1 MAPRR
6 AIISIYD
13 KPLWA
18 SIEAKG
24 MELQQCDSCSQF
36 RYPPAPS
43 CPHCLSLDYKW
54 KKVSGRGKILS
65 WVVFH
70 KEYLDDYKP
79 PYNVVAVKLE
89 EGPIIVSNLSGPK
102 PSGTWIGKAVE
113 IIYESGADGE
123 TLPRVRLT
131 KE

>member
-6 AIISIYD
+6 AILSMYD

-18 SIEAKG
+18 SIETKH
-24 MELQQCDSCSQF
+24 MELQQCDSCAEF
-36 RYPPAPS
+36 RYPPAPG
-43 CPHCLSLDYKW
+43 CPNCLSLDYKW

-79 PYNVVAVKLE
+79 PYNVVAVQLD
-89 EGPIIVSNLSGPK
+89 EGPIIISNLSGPE
-102 PSGTWIGKAVE
+102 PSGTWIGKLVE
-113 IIYESGADGE
+113 IVYEDGADGE